1 MLNQINHFVL
11 KKQHLAGSA
20 GTDLVQIVRDVGG
33 LHATHSTTP
42 YLSLLARRPKFE
54 KADLDSALY
63 EQHTLGKIR
72 CVRKTIYV
80 HTKDM
85 LPVAFKATVSA
96 VVRASQRHMEF
107 RGISP
112 EEYKNVSKAILGL
125 LKDKEMTASVIK
137 KALGTKAHLSS
148 ILYFMCD
155 QGLLVRG
162 RPEKGWKDKN
172 HHYALFHSY
181 FPGTDLEKLSEAQAI
196 TALVRQY
203 LASFGPVTENDAVWW
218 TGLGKRKVRGALRDL
233 KDQITQVPI
242 AGMEGHLIMLRSDEA
257 RVQASAPPDKPIVNL
272 LPCLDPYLMGYKE
285 RARYLDPEHYDKIF
299 DRSGNATSTILV
311 DGQVVGVWDFED
323 GKKPLVKLFLFKKI
337 AQDALQRV
345 LVQAQSLGVFMAG
358 REVLVR
364 ECDAMAPLTKRTA
377 GSFMSPLKG
386 QVCNIDA

>member
-1 MLNQINHFVL
+1 MNYGSNQINHFVL

-42 YLSLLARRPKFE
+42 YLALLARGPGFE
-54 KADLDSALY
+54 KADLDNALY
-63 EQHTLGKIR
+63 EHHTLGKIR

-80 HTKDM
+80 HTRAM
-85 LPVAFKATVSA
+85 MPVAFKATVGA
-96 VVRASQRHMEF
+96 VIKASQRHMEF
-107 RGISP
+107 RGVSP
-112 EEYKNVSKAILGL
+112 DEYKDVSKAILDL
-125 LKDKEMTASVIK
+125 LKDKEMTASAIK
-137 KALGTKAHLSS
+137 TVLGTKAHLSS

-172 HHYALFHSY
+172 HHYALFHDY

-196 TALVRQY
+196 TALVGQY
-203 LASFGPVTENDAVWW
+203 LAAFGPVTENDVVWW

-242 AGMEGHLIMLRSDEA
+242 AGMEGDLIMLRSDEA
-257 RVQASAPPDKPIVNL
+257 RVQASAPPDEPTVNL

-285 RARYLDPEHYDKIF
+285 RARYLDPQHYDKVF

-311 DGQVVGVWDFED
+311 DGQVAGVWDFED
-323 GKKPLVKLFLFKKI
+323 SKKPLVKLFLFKKV

-345 LVQAQSLGVFMAG
+345 LAQAQSLGVFMAG
-358 REVLVR
+358 QEVLVR
-364 ECDAMAPLTKRTA
+364 ACDAMPPLTERTA

-386 QVCNIDA
+386 C

>member
-1 MLNQINHFVL
+1 M
-11 KKQHLAGSA
+11 KKQRLAGSTS
-20 GTDLVQIVRDVGG
+20 TDLIQIVRDVGG

-42 YLSLLARRPKFE
+42 YLSLLARMPRFE

-63 EQHTLGKIR
+63 EQRTLGKIR

-85 LPVAFKATVSA
+85 LPVAFKATLGA

-107 RGISP
+107 RGVSP
-112 EEYKNVSKAILGL
+112 EEYKNVSETILDL
-125 LKDKEMTASVIK
+125 LKDKEMTASAIK
-137 KALGTKAHLSS
+137 AALGTKTHLSS

-155 QGLLVRG
+155 QGLLIRG

-172 HHYALFHSY
+172 HHYALFHNY
-181 FPGTDLEKLSEAQAI
+181 FPDTDLEKMSEAQAI

-203 LASFGPVTENDAVWW
+203 LASFGPVTENDVVWW

-233 KDQITQVPI
+233 KDQITQVSI
-242 AGMEGHLIMLRSDEA
+242 VGIEGNLTMLRSDEA
-257 RVQASAPPDKPIVNL
+257 LIRASTPPGKPTVNL

-285 RARYLDPEHYDKIF
+285 RARYLDQEHYDRTF

-311 DGQVVGVWDFED
+311 DGRVAGVWDFED
-323 GKKPLVKLFLFKKI
+323 GKRPLVKLFLFKKI
-337 AQDALQRV
+337 AQDALDRV
-345 LVQAQSLGVFMAG
+345 LAQAQSLGVFMAG

-364 ECDAMAPLTKRTA
+364 ECDAMIHLTERTA

-386 QVCNIDA
+386 QVCNK